1 MHSPPEHQIQHH
13 TPRGRPAPYE
23 DLRLLIGRMDGK
35 LDIVLH
41 RTHEHE
47 RRISALEAAK
57 NKALGWVLAVSF
69 AGGAGADQL
78 VRLLLSLR

>member
-1 MHSPPEHQIQHH
+1 MSDHSIQSH

-78 VRLLLSLR
+78 VRLILSFR